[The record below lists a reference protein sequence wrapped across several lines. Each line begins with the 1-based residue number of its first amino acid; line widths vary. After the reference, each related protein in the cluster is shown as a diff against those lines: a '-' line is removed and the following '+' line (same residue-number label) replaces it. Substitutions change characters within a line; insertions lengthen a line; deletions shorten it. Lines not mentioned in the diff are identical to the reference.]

1 MSPLVIFLLFS
12 QLAPPQDYIGKIPPF
27 SPLTQHAPRYLIG
40 DQLKPLADRNTCYAI
55 RSYIFKR
62 EDGNAPVLV
71 GTTTCTPADALRRL
85 QVKHRPKAG
94 LVLLDLSVHGPGR

>member
-12 QLAPPQDYIGKIPPF
+12 QLAPPQEYVGKIPPF
-27 SPLTQHAPRYLIG
+27 SPSTQHVPLGTNG
-40 DQLKPLADRNTCYAI
+40 DQLKALADRNTCYAI

-71 GTTTCTPADALRRL
+71 GTTTCTPSDTLRRRE
-85 QVKHRPKAG
+85 VKRP
-94 LVLLDLSVHGPGR
+94 PRGRMVPAN